1 MAAVAERFSSDF
13 PDSYPPEINYTP
25 SVVDLKE
32 ELTRNARPTL
42 MMLLVTAG
50 IVLLIACANVA
61 NLTLARVI
69 RRDRELAVRTA
80 LGAGR
85 GRLLRQLVTESTLLA
100 VIGGVVGLGVAF
112 VGLDL
117 LVGFVARFTPRA
129 ISVGIDGWVLAFT
142 LLTSLATGL
151 VFGVVPTLGSR
162 VDLRSSIQE
171 STRTTGSGK
180 DNIRR
185 GLIVAQVALSF
196 VLLIGAGLTLRS
208 LVRLQQVE
216 PGFETEHVLTARISV
231 NFTEFDTM
239 TAAHHF
245 LNEVADAVG
254 ESPLARAA
262 ALTTKPPYRSTNPF
276 LQEFLIEGRD
286 SEEVDIAPQLDGNVV
301 SRGYFDVLDI
311 PVLDGRAFEITD
323 ESESA
328 PVGIVNRSLA
338 ERHWPGERAVGKRVS
353 IDDGETWITI
363 VGVVGDTRLYGPES
377 EVTDEFYRPN
387 TQGGMPTWLLVR
399 TVGDPATAAQ
409 QVKEITYALSGA
421 NPISDIETLASLR
434 DEAVA
439 SPRLTASLL
448 GLFAALALVVTVTG
462 IAGVMAFTVNQRTRE
477 LGLRM
482 ALGARKGSVLGLV
495 VGQGMALVVAG
506 LLLGVAGAIV
516 FGNVIS
522 GLLYDTAPTDPVT
535 FILVAT
541 CLLVASIV
549 ACLVPARRAIS
560 VDPAITLRAE

>member
-1 MAAVAERFSSDF
+1 M
-13 PDSYPPEINYTP
+13 
-25 SVVDLKE
+25 
-32 ELTRNARPTL
+32 
-42 MMLLVTAG
+42 
-50 IVLLIACANVA
+50 
-61 NLTLARVI
+61 
-69 RRDRELAVRTA
+69 
-80 LGAGR
+80 
-85 GRLLRQLVTESTLLA
+85 
-100 VIGGVVGLGVAF
+100 
-112 VGLDL
+112 
-117 LVGFVARFTPRA
+117 
-129 ISVGIDGWVLAFT
+129 
-142 LLTSLATGL
+142 
-151 VFGVVPTLGSR
+151 
-162 VDLRSSIQE
+162 
-171 STRTTGSGK
+171 
-180 DNIRR
+180 
-185 GLIVAQVALSF
+185 
-196 VLLIGAGLTLRS
+196 
-208 LVRLQQVE
+208 
-216 PGFETEHVLTARISV
+216 
-231 NFTEFDTM
+231 
-239 TAAHHF
+239 
-245 LNEVADAVG
+245 
-254 ESPLARAA
+254 
-262 ALTTKPPYRSTNPF
+262 
-276 LQEFLIEGRD
+276 
-286 SEEVDIAPQLDGNVV
+286 
-301 SRGYFDVLDI
+301 
-311 PVLDGRAFEITD
+311 LDGRAFEITD

-506 LLLGVAGAIV
+506 FAFGSCGRDCVRKRHFRPPLRHRAHRSGDFYPGSDVPSGGVNCRLPRA
-516 FGNVIS
+516 S
-522 GLLYDTAPTDPVT
+522 TA
-535 FILVAT
+535 
-541 CLLVASIV
+541 
-549 ACLVPARRAIS
+549 RHQR
-560 VDPAITLRAE
+560 